1 MWISLQNK
9 DNYLSSIFS
18 LLTGNRLLEA
28 CNLAVENQ
36 DYRLALLLCQSSGGN
51 DSVRAMIRKQ
61 LSEWQT
67 SNVSIFLILN
77 SSFKALIRAFKSIL
91 QTDKYINADRL
102 KLFTLISG
110 QLTYKLSCNQSQ
122 FVNVCE
128 NLDWKR
134 QFGLHLWYK
143 CLPINSIN
151 DAVIAYEKSVQEGIC
166 NSPVPP
172 YIEDSIS
179 VKKLEKQNALD
190 TCYNL
195 IKLYCNNTHSID
207 ETIAPLSHSANQLD
221 HRLSWHLA
229 SVIQALNYSNKVQN
243 SCLESLN
250 DSYAMQ
256 LEAVGLWQW
265 SIFICMHNID
275 EQRFRFVCNLFKLN
289 NTHFIFIFYFCKTRI
304 GGANLSEPKC
314 VKQQ

>member
-1 MWISLQNK
+1 MNFSLWICLKNK

-51 DSVRAMIRKQ
+51 DSVRSMIRKQ
-61 LSEWQT
+61 LSEWHT
-67 SNVSIFLILN
+67 SNVNIFNQLNWTYALIFLVT
-77 SSFKALIRAFKSIL
+77 FFFSIDF
-91 QTDKYINADRL
+91 QTDKYINTDRL

-110 QLTYKLSCNQSQ
+110 QLTYNLSSNQSQ

-166 NSPVPP
+166 NRPVPP

-179 VKKLEKQNALD
+179 VKKLEERCAFD

-195 IKLYCNNTHSID
+195 IKLYCNGTHSID

-229 SVIQALNYSNKVQN
+229 SVIQALNYNNKVQN

-275 EQRFRFVCNLFKLN
+275 EQRFLFFFN
-289 NTHFIFIFYFCKTRI
+289 
-304 GGANLSEPKC
+304 S
-314 VKQQ
+314 VSS